1 MKISIRPAPHSKS
14 CAIDGRKS
22 CDLYQ
27 NHQEKCT
34 EKCTENMC
42 CEMKHCW
49 IVGEALEKELTDRG
63 HSVFMADKKFR
74 KRYPSDKAAQSTRDA
89 MAALNAHDPDVHLAI
104 HTNANGN
111 KNVRGIQA
119 MYPTEKHG
127 ERAKRSKQL
136 CGYIADALGKIYDA
150 KVSTRAYAATETASC
165 PGAGCYLELG
175 YGNTNTA
182 DARFVH
188 EHPQDIARAIA
199 DALEAWWLSEGNSLP
214 LISPQKTLEERV
226 QALEA
231 WRDSFTQRKE

>member
-27 NHQEKCT
+27 NHQEKCA
-34 EKCTENMC
+34 EMCTDAMC

-49 IVGEALEKELTDRG
+49 KIGEALEKELLARG
-63 HSVFMADKKFR
+63 HTVYMADKKYR
-74 KRYPSDKAAQSTRDA
+74 KRWPESKAAQSTRNA
-89 MAALNAHDPDVHLAI
+89 MAELNRHAPDLHLAI

-119 MYPTEKHG
+119 MYPAAKHG
-127 ERAKRSKQL
+127 ERARKSQRL
-136 CGYIADALGKIYDA
+136 CEAIIAALAPIYDA
-150 KVSTRAYAATETASC
+150 KLSTREYVAIETASC
-165 PGAGCYLELG
+165 PGTGCYLELG
-175 YGNTNTA
+175 YGNTSIE

-188 EHPQDIARAIA
+188 EHPQEIAVAIA
-199 DALEAWWLSEGNSLP
+199 DGMEAWWLSEGGSLP
-214 LISPQKTLEERV
+214 KTHPTKNLEERV

-231 WRDSFTQRKE
+231 WRATFP